1 MSKALISFGVKTHA
15 QLLEI
20 ALPSFKA
27 FADRHGYDLLI
38 PESVPDARPPAWYK
52 IKALLAALETYDE
65 AIWIGADL
73 VIVDGSE
80 DIEVPADYWQA
91 MVNHHT
97 ADGEVPNTD
106 FWLCRKPMI
115 PYLSQVWESKQFI
128 HNGWWEQAALL
139 ELMGYNQQLRP
150 NRVTT
155 NTELLQHTYFLENG
169 WNVHKW
175 DMVKSVHPRIQ
186 HATMYQDRAAVMCEW
201 AKQAES
207 GWMND

>member
-1 MSKALISFGVKTHA
+1 MSKALISFGTNKHA
-15 QLLEI
+15 ELLDI

-27 FADRHGYDLLI
+27 FADRHDYDLLI
-38 PESVPDARPPAWYK
+38 PESVPCVRPPAWYK
-52 IKALLAALETYDE
+52 IKALLATLEMYDE
-65 AIWIGADL
+65 AIFIGADL
-73 VIVDGSE
+73 VIVDGSD

-97 ADGEVPNTD
+97 GDGEVPNTD

-115 PYLSQVWESKQFI
+115 PYLQQVWEMTDYI
-128 HNGWWEQAALL
+128 CHGWWEQAALL
-139 ELMGYNQQLRP
+139 DLMGYNQQARP
-150 NRVTT
+150 NKLREE
-155 NTELLQHTYFLENG
+155 TELYQRTFFLDNS

-175 DMVKSVHPRIQ
+175 DKPQPEHPRIQ
-186 HATMYQDRAAVMCEW
+186 HATMYPDRVAVMREW